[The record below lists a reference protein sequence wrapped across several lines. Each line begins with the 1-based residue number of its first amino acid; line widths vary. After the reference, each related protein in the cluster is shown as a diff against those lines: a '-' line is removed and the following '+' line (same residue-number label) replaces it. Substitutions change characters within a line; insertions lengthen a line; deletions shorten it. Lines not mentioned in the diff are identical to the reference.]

1 MGAVMNPHTMGKL
14 FLEGKMDIFAIFDGL
29 YLTIVIGLTIL
40 VFMPMFRT
48 LNNVIHQTDEIL
60 NLKKANF
67 QTTKP
72 QMMTKTTKVEARRR
86 QKY

>member
-1 MGAVMNPHTMGKL
+1 MNPHTMGKL

-40 VFMPMFRT
+40 VFMPMLRT

-60 NLKKANF
+60 NLKKG
-67 QTTKP
+67 KCSDD
-72 QMMTKTTKVEARRR
+72 EASDDD
-86 QKY
+86 KDDESGSKKSST